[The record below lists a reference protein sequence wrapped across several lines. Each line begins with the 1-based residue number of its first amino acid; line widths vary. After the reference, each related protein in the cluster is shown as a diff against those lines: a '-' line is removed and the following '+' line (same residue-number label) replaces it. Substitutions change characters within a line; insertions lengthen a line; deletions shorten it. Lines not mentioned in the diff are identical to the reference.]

1 MSFMDSKFELW
12 DGQALTASEESIT
25 NGNVFDM
32 EEDGATDGM
41 LDRVWLNILIGTSED
56 GTCTSGGYFQLVTS
70 DEAAFDG
77 GSGAEQAIGCIGSD
91 DLPLL
96 TADLAKGKAYSIA
109 VPTRILHKYVEV
121 EWRVVSQSAGAMTV
135 DAWLGM
141 EPLSRPMNIQKEPT

>member
-1 MSFMDSKFELW
+1 MSFMDSKLVLW
-12 DGQALTASEESIT
+12 DNQALTASEESRT
-25 NGNVFDM
+25 NGQFLDM
-32 EEDGATDGM
+32 EEDGAIDAM
-41 LDRVWLNILIGTSED
+41 LDVLWLNILIGTSED
-56 GTCTSGGYFQLVTS
+56 GSCSSGGYFQLVTS
-70 DEAAFDG
+70 DAVAFGD
-77 GSGAEQAIGCIGSD
+77 GSGGEQAIGCIGSD

-121 EWRVVSQSAGAMTV
+121 EWRVVSQSAGALKV